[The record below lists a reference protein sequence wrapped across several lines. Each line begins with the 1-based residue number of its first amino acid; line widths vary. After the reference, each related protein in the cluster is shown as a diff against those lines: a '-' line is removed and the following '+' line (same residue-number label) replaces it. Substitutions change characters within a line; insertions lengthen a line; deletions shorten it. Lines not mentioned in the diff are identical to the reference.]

1 MTRKINWGI
10 IGPGSIAHKFAS
22 DLLLSE
28 NATLFGVAS
37 RDIERA
43 REFGQQYNAVKHYGS
58 YEELAKDPDIDVVYI
73 ATPHTFH
80 YENTM
85 MCLQEGKSVLCE
97 KPMGVN
103 TAEVRTV
110 IEEAR
115 SRNLFLME
123 AMWTRFIPGTEKML
137 ELIGSGAIGN
147 ISFIRAD
154 FGFKAG
160 PDRPERVFN
169 KKLGGGSLLD
179 IAIYP
184 LYLALLLMGVPAD
197 VKAVARMYETQ
208 VDSYCAMLL
217 DYADNSK
224 AVLESTFEADTPVE
238 AYIYGD
244 KGTIKMHK
252 QFHHTKKLSLF
263 QDGKSGKVFDI
274 EYTGNGYYH
283 EIEEVNNCLINSK
296 TESSKLPLSVSLD
309 LITMIDRVKQ
319 EIGLWY
325 DADR

>member
-10 IGPGSIAHKFAS
+10 IGPGRIAHKFAS
-22 DLLLSE
+22 DLLLSG
-28 NATLFGVAS
+28 NSKLYGVAS
-37 RDIERA
+37 RNIERA

-58 YEELAKDPDIDVVYI
+58 YEELAKDPDIDVIYI

-103 TAEVRTV
+103 TAEVRTM

-169 KKLGGGSLLD
+169 KKLGGGSLMD
-179 IAIYP
+179 IGIYP

-283 EIEEVNNCLINSK
+283 EIEEVNNCLINGK